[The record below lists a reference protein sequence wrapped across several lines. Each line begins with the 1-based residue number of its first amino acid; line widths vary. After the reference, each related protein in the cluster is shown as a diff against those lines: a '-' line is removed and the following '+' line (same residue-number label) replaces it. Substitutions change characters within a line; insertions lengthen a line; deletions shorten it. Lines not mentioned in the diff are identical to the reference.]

1 MASSERAI
9 SGLCLLLALVASN
22 ACGSEPPPVE
32 APPARVEGPRVL
44 FSYPTIDGGTLS
56 TETLAGRYSV
66 LAFVTTYDTA
76 SQAQARF
83 LTGVVRRH
91 VPRIN
96 AGIIVLEPEDHRPLI
111 EAFGHA
117 LGLPYPV
124 ALADKATIAGEG
136 PFQGLHHVPS
146 IVILD
151 RDGREAWRHLGL
163 IKGDD
168 IDLALHALE
177 QGKTPPQPTSG
188 PAVPGP

>member
-1 MASSERAI
+1 MASLERAL
-9 SGLCLLLALVASN
+9 SALCPLLVLAALN
-22 ACGSEPPPVE
+22 ACGSPPPPVE
-32 APPARVEGPRVL
+32 APPAPVEGPRVL

-56 TETLAGRYSV
+56 TETLAGRNSV
-66 LAFVTTYDTA
+66 LAFVTTYDPA

-96 AGIIVLEPEDHRPLI
+96 AGIIVLEPEEHRPLI

-124 ALADKATIAGEG
+124 ALGDKATIAGEG

-151 RDGREAWRHLGL
+151 RDGREVWRHLG
-163 IKGDD
+163 IVKGDD
-168 IDLALHALE
+168 IDLVLRALE
-177 QGKTPPQPTSG
+177 QGKALPQPAGG
-188 PAVPGP
+188 PAAPGR